1 MTTITGEIKVIINYG
16 DGVNPNWF
24 IVIND
29 AEGQEHKVY
38 SGDNWAEFT
47 KDDIVQVEGTTHTGK
62 KGAYIKADKFIRINE
77 STNQDA
83 TQPVEKKPQ
92 KNVQDYTRVPDKS
105 GLSRE
110 EAILL
115 TGIFTRGVTSTK
127 SADDLDAY
135 ANRALQYFRNKV
147 AHKVAQTPQNNVNK
161 GVNNE
166 PFNNQF

>member
-1 MTTITGEIKVIINYG
+1 MSNYEVMGNLKKVMDYSKDGKPNWYAIINDSDDKDHRAYSNQDLSVFNNQLSDPNAVVLVDVKGETAIHRSGKNEGQPYIKNATITRMG
-16 DGVNPNWF
+16 D
-24 IVIND
+24 
-29 AEGQEHKVY
+29 EHV
-38 SGDNWAEFT
+38 A
-47 KDDIVQVEGTTHTGK
+47 
-62 KGAYIKADKFIRINE
+62 
-77 STNQDA
+77 
-83 TQPVEKKPQ
+83 QP
-92 KNVQDYTRVPDKS
+92 PDKS

-147 AHKVAQTPQNNVNK
+147 AHQVAQTPQNNVNK

>member
-1 MTTITGEIKVIINYG
+1 MSNYEVMGNLKKVMDYSKDGKPNWYAIINDSDDKDHRAYSPQDLSVFNNQLSDPNAVVLVDVKGETAIHRSGKNEGQPYIKNATITRMG
-16 DGVNPNWF
+16 D
-24 IVIND
+24 
-29 AEGQEHKVY
+29 E
-38 SGDNWAEFT
+38 
-47 KDDIVQVEGTTHTGK
+47 QV
-62 KGAYIKADKFIRINE
+62 A
-77 STNQDA
+77 Q
-83 TQPVEKKPQ
+83 
-92 KNVQDYTRVPDKS
+92 VPDKS

-147 AHKVAQTPQNNVNK
+147 AHQVAQTPQNNVNK

>member
-1 MTTITGEIKVIINYG
+1 MSNYEVMGNLKKVMDYSKDGKPNWYAIINDSDDKDHRAYSPQDLSVFNNQLSDPNAVVLVDVKGETAIHRSGKNEGQPYIKNATITRMG
-16 DGVNPNWF
+16 D
-24 IVIND
+24 
-29 AEGQEHKVY
+29 EHV
-38 SGDNWAEFT
+38 A
-47 KDDIVQVEGTTHTGK
+47 
-62 KGAYIKADKFIRINE
+62 
-77 STNQDA
+77 
-83 TQPVEKKPQ
+83 QP
-92 KNVQDYTRVPDKS
+92 PDKS

-147 AHKVAQTPQNNVNK
+147 AHQVAQTPQNNVNK

>member
-1 MTTITGEIKVIINYG
+1 MSNYEVMGNLKKVMDYSKDGKPNWYAIINDSDDKDHRAYSPQDLSVFNNQLSDPNAVVLVDVKGETAIHRSGKNEGQPYIKNATITRMG
-16 DGVNPNWF
+16 DEQV
-24 IVIND
+24 
-29 AEGQEHKVY
+29 
-38 SGDNWAEFT
+38 
-47 KDDIVQVEGTTHTGK
+47 VQ
-62 KGAYIKADKFIRINE
+62 
-77 STNQDA
+77 
-83 TQPVEKKPQ
+83 
-92 KNVQDYTRVPDKS
+92 VPDKS

-147 AHKVAQTPQNNVNK
+147 AHQVAQTPQNNVNK

>member
-1 MTTITGEIKVIINYG
+1 MSNYEVMGNLKKVMDYSKDGKPNWYAIINDSDDKDHRAYSPQDLSVFNNELSDPNAVVLVDVKGETAIHRSGKNEGQPYIKNATITRMG
-16 DGVNPNWF
+16 DEQV
-24 IVIND
+24 
-29 AEGQEHKVY
+29 
-38 SGDNWAEFT
+38 
-47 KDDIVQVEGTTHTGK
+47 VQ
-62 KGAYIKADKFIRINE
+62 
-77 STNQDA
+77 
-83 TQPVEKKPQ
+83 
-92 KNVQDYTRVPDKS
+92 VPDKS